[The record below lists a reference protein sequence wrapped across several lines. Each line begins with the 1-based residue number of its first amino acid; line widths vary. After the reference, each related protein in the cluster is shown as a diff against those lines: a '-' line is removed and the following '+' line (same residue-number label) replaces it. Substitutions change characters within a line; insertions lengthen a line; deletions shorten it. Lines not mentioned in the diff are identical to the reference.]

1 MSLVL
6 YSRSLLGPLIA
17 LHAFTL
23 GIGLSL
29 VMVILAV
36 TVLAYGV
43 PSYSG
48 AKCAFHRKN
57 PAFEKCMTATNASN
71 IPNAS
76 HHQPCGGRTKA
87 ISAIATQMQPK
98 KKCFMLPS
106 F

>member
-29 VMVILAV
+29 VVVILAV

-48 AKCAFHRKN
+48 AKVAGHSMIL
-57 PAFEKCMTATNASN
+57 PW
-71 IPNAS
+71 
-76 HHQPCGGRTKA
+76 H
-87 ISAIATQMQPK
+87 MQTTG
-98 KKCFMLPS
+98 ML
-106 F
+106 